1 MAMGDTIIPLAIF
14 AFVGSFT
21 PGPNNIMVT
30 ASGTAFGFTR
40 TVPHILGISF
50 GFAVMVVA
58 FGLGAGQLLQAYP
71 AWHQWLRIAGALYLL
86 YLAWRIARAGDPG
99 AAESARRPLSFLEA
113 ALFQWVNPK
122 AWTLALG
129 VVVAFTAP
137 GGSVALQLAVIVA
150 VFSATNVVSLAAWCA
165 FGMAI
170 RRFLSS
176 PRALRATNLAMAALL
191 ALSVILLFL

>member
-1 MAMGDTIIPLAIF
+1 MGDTIIPLAIF

-30 ASGTAFGFTR
+30 ASGTAFGFIR
-40 TVPHILGISF
+40 TMPHILGISF

-99 AAESARRPLSFLEA
+99 TAESARRPLSFLEA

-122 AWTLALG
+122 AWTLTLG
-129 VVVAFTAP
+129 VVAAFTVP
-137 GGSVALQLAVIVA
+137 GGGLALQLAVIVG
-150 VFSATNVVSLAAWCA
+150 VFSATNIASLTAWCA

-170 RRFLSS
+170 RRLLSS
-176 PRALRATNLAMAALL
+176 PRALRVTNLAMAALL

>member
-1 MAMGDTIIPLAIF
+1 MAMGDTIVPLAIF

-99 AAESARRPLSFLEA
+99 AAESVRRPLSFLEA

-137 GGSVALQLAVIVA
+137 GGGVALQLAIIVA

>member
-1 MAMGDTIIPLAIF
+1 MGHVIIPLAIF

-30 ASGTAFGFTR
+30 ASGTAFGFVR
-40 TVPHILGISF
+40 TIPHILGVGF

-99 AAESARRPLSFLEA
+99 AAESARRPLGFLEA

-129 VVVAFTAP
+129 VVAAFTTP
-137 GGSVALQLAVIVA
+137 GGNLALQLAVIVG
-150 VFSATNVVSLAAWCA
+150 VFTATNVVSLAAWCA

-170 RRFLSS
+170 RRFLAS
-176 PRALRATNLAMAALL
+176 PRAPRITNLAMAGLL
-191 ALSVILLFL
+191 ALSVVLLFL

>member
-1 MAMGDTIIPLAIF
+1 MAMGDTIVPLAIF

-30 ASGTAFGFTR
+30 ASGTAFGFAR

-71 AWHQWLRIAGALYLL
+71 AWHQWLRIVGALYLL

-129 VVVAFTAP
+129 VVVAFMAP
-137 GGSVALQLAVIVA
+137 GGSVALQLAVIVG
-150 VFSATNVVSLAAWCA
+150 VFSATNVVSLAAWCP

>member
-58 FGLGAGQLLQAYP
+58 FGLGAGELLRAYP
-71 AWHQWLRIAGALYLL
+71 AWHQWLRVAGALYLL

-99 AAESARRPLSFLEA
+99 AAESARRPLSFLQG

-137 GGSVALQLAVIVA
+137 GGSVARQLAVIVA
-150 VFSATNVVSLAAWCA
+150 VFSATNIFSLAAWCA

>member
-150 VFSATNVVSLAAWCA
+150 VFSTTNVVSLAAWCA

>member
-86 YLAWRIARAGDPG
+86 YLAWRIARADDPG

-129 VVVAFTAP
+129 VVVAFAAP